1 VWTVVVLPF
10 TIGTSGSVDMVLLG
24 VILPDFVDFLSLLWF
39 LVCVPCVL
47 ELSVPLVD
55 DACFG
60 ASENFL
66 SLGLLYALKLCIPLV
81 RDDARPAALDD
92 FLSLSSGDRPLYLP
106 DEFLPLFG
114 SRSPG
119 NLLLFVLLD
128 PLGVLA
134 IHFVFKV
141 TPWLDFSLVLFA
153 EFTVADLFILPVE
166 AVGCW
171 FWASAFIPAPNRKSC
186 FLAFKSGFPPSLVI
200 LSFAPSVGRFIT
212 TKYDLKKTW
221 FIRYILY

>member
-1 VWTVVVLPF
+1 MTRSRQNRAEW
-10 TIGTSGSVDMVLLG
+10 
-24 VILPDFVDFLSLLWF
+24 
-39 LVCVPCVL
+39 
-47 ELSVPLVD
+47 
-55 DACFG
+55 
-60 ASENFL
+60 
-66 SLGLLYALKLCIPLV
+66 LCIPLV

-171 FWASAFIPAPNRKSC
+171 FWASAGAKDNITSEGGKPLLKAKKQD
-186 FLAFKSGFPPSLVI
+186 FLLGAGINAEAQNQHIIKMEMKKTI
-200 LSFAPSVGRFIT
+200 FIT
-212 TKYDLKKTW
+212 LLHVL
-221 FIRYILY
+221 F